1 MSTITIIGGTGF
13 AGSAI
18 VREAAERGHEVISFS
33 RTVPAEEARVDGV
46 RYEAGSMLDAAAR
59 STAIV
64 GDVVISALSPRG
76 ELDGKIIDVDLALAA
91 LAAEKG
97 IRFGVI
103 GGFSSLRPAEGAE
116 RFADSGDVP
125 AEFLSE
131 AQQMNTLLGDLLDA
145 DARVE
150 SDASLDWFFVSPA
163 GNFGAHAPGEK
174 LGHYRIGGDIALF
187 DEAGNTAVS
196 GADFATAI
204 IDEIETP
211 KHRRAHFSV
220 AY

>member
-1 MSTITIIGGTGF
+1 MSTTTSAVTITIIGGTGF

-18 VREAAERGHEVISFS
+18 VREAAARGHEVISFS
-33 RTVPAEEARVDGV
+33 RTVPADDARVAGV
-46 RYEAGSMLDAAAR
+46 RYETGSMLDAAAR
-59 STAIV
+59 ATAIA

-76 ELDGKIIDVDLALAA
+76 ELDGKIVDADLALAA

-103 GGFSSLRPAEGAE
+103 GGFSSLRPAEGAP

-131 AQQMNTLLGDLLDA
+131 AQQMNTLLGDLLAA
-145 DARVE
+145 DE
-150 SDASLDWFFVSPA
+150 KLDWFFVSPA

-174 LGHYRIGGDIALF
+174 LGHYRLGGDVALF
-187 DEAGNTAVS
+187 DDAGNTAVS

-204 IDEIETP
+204 VDEIETP